1 LGDLHKLVGQLI
13 ERYPWEEFEAVWFV
27 LTGRA
32 PWVAPLSWQARGSG
46 VVWSFEHQFIT
57 IKVEPWVSEETL
69 QRTYREAQLQLLQG
83 DNRPAKDKQV
93 KLLRFVTSRT
103 DPTTLTPNKR
113 ARMAKELLAKWDEQ
127 NPDDAYGR
135 DTRRFWRDYDRS
147 LRLIAQPISAAKERQ
162 RQKELRKQ
170 RRRGI

>member
-1 LGDLHKLVGQLI
+1 MGGTVELAGQRIGGSLVV
-13 ERYPWEEFEAVWFV
+13 R
-27 LTGRA
+27 
-32 PWVAPLSWQARGSG
+32 
-46 VVWSFEHQFIT
+46 HQFIT

-69 QRTYREAQLQLLQG
+69 QRTYREAQLQLLRG
-83 DNRPAKDKQV
+83 DNRLAKDKQV
-93 KLLRFVTSRT
+93 KLLRFISSRT